1 MKVVAISGVS
11 GCGKTSVVKLL
22 SQRLSCPY
30 LLFDEHTDD
39 DTYPVDMKKWLQQGA
54 NVSAIKTPRMQDA
67 LEQLTA
73 TSDAPY
79 VFVEEP
85 FGRCRPPMSSLVDF
99 VVLLDMP
106 MEVCLSRMIMR
117 NLNHP
122 SSDSLTSIPRYLSMY
137 DDYFREIYI
146 KATDQV
152 REASDLIITE
162 IQNIENTADMIGNW
176 LKHIAQYQPSI

>member
-22 SQRLSCPY
+22 AQRLFCPY

-39 DTYPVDMKKWLQQGA
+39 NTYPKDMKAWLQNGA
-54 NVSAIKTPRMQDA
+54 NVSAIKTPKMKDA
-67 LEQLTA
+67 LEHLKASATA
-73 TSDAPY
+73 PFI
-79 VFVEEP
+79 FVEEP
-85 FGRCRPPMSSLVDF
+85 FGRCRLPMSSLVDY

-106 MEVCLSRMIMR
+106 MEVCLSRVIMR

-137 DDYFREIYI
+137 DDHFRDIYI
-146 KATDQV
+146 KATEQV
-152 REASDLIITE
+152 RKSSDLIITE
-162 IQNIENTADMIGNW
+162 VQSIESTADCIENW
-176 LKHIAQYQPSI
+176 LQNVAH